1 MSVETKRASPAR
13 RRPRRARGWTLALP
27 GAVILVPF
35 LVVVL
40 FYGVWMSVHGERL
53 TVPGSADNFVG
64 LDNFTRAFVDPTLR
78 RSIWV
83 TVSYVAIAV
92 CGQMAIGV
100 SIALLMHRNFLG
112 KPIVRALILIPMV
125 LVPVVAALTWRL
137 LMDPSNGMINWFL
150 GEIGLGSSHAF
161 LSDPATALFA
171 VVLVDVW
178 QNTPFVVIIV
188 LAGLESLEAS
198 PFEAASLDGAHGW
211 RMIRHITLPML
222 SPVLAIVVLL
232 RVIDAAKTFALIQ
245 TMTRGGP
252 GTSTMAISNYVY
264 RTGFEVFDVGYA
276 AALALLTS
284 AALVVVI
291 FPAARR
297 LMGLD
302 GKERG

>member
-1 MSVETKRASPAR
+1 M
-13 RRPRRARGWTLALP
+13 ALP

>member
-1 MSVETKRASPAR
+1 M
-13 RRPRRARGWTLALP
+13 RRARGWTLVLP
-27 GAVILVPF
+27 SAAILVPF
-35 LVVVL
+35 LAVIL
-40 FYGVWMSVHGERL
+40 FYGVWMSMHGEKL
-53 TVPGSADNFVG
+53 TVPGSAGNYVGFDNFA
-64 LDNFTRAFVDPTLR
+64 RAFSDATLR
-78 RSIWV
+78 QSIWV
-83 TVSYVAIAV
+83 TITYVAIAV
-92 CGQMAIGV
+92 FGQMAIGV
-100 SIALLMHRNFLG
+100 SIALLMNRKFPG

-137 LMDPSNGMINWFL
+137 LMDPGNGMINWLL
-150 GEIGLGSSHAF
+150 GQLGLGSNHAF

-171 VVLVDVW
+171 VVLVDIW

-188 LAGLESLEAS
+188 LAGLESLERA

-222 SPVLAIVVLL
+222 RPVLAIVVLL

-284 AALVVVI
+284 AALIVVI

-302 GKERG
+302 GKDRV